1 MTRLS
6 IVSTLYRSES
16 QLEQF
21 HRRVVA
27 VAEQMTPDFELVLVD
42 DGSPDESVRVA
53 RGLLARD
60 NRVRLVR
67 LSRNYG
73 HFHAIMTGLDHAR
86 GELVFLVDSDLEES
100 PEALAVFFE
109 RMQQAGPEDPID
121 VVYGV
126 QMRRKGQL
134 LERSFGALFYSLF
147 NRLSDVKVPRNA
159 LVARLM
165 TRRYVNALL
174 RHRERELFM
183 LGVMTQ
189 VGFRQEPVLVEKSD
203 TAPTTYTLWKKVS
216 LTLKSMASFSD
227 KPLSAIFLLG
237 LGISFVA
244 VLGMLYLVI
253 TYVAF
258 SWHYL
263 VGWTSLSLL
272 VSFFGGMILVSIGTV
287 GFYLGRVF
295 IEVKDRPVIVMQVEE
310 SAAANTG
317 GARSLAGRVGAPR
330 AVGSAGAPEDHASI
344 VNRFL
349 RVLERRV
356 EIRGVIHVGAHEGQ
370 EVDPY
375 LAHGCGRI
383 VLVEPNPEACRILRE
398 RFGSRPE
405 VHVIEAAA
413 LDEAGTA
420 TLRVHTSRTGSTEP
434 ASVLDLKR
442 FKEIVPTLETRR
454 TVEVDA
460 DRLDMLLERS
470 GIDCA
475 DFQLLNVDV
484 QGAELRVLRGAERTL
499 ASVAAVL
506 AEVQVVEL
514 YDGAASE
521 REVDEFLK
529 ERGFERA
536 DVVYHDLYD
545 EHGTFPAWGEV
556 LYVRSH

>member
-1 MTRLS
+1 MIRLS
-6 IVSTLYRSES
+6 IVSTLYLSEF
-16 QLEQF
+16 QLEEF
-21 HRRVVA
+21 HSRVVA
-27 VAEQMTPDFELVLVD
+27 AAERITPGFELVLVD

-53 RGLLARD
+53 RGLIARD

-73 HFHAIMTGLDHAR
+73 HFHAMMTGLDHAR
-86 GELVFLVDSDLEES
+86 GELVFLLDSDLEEP
-100 PEALAVFFE
+100 PEALAAFFE
-109 RMQQAGPEDPID
+109 RMGQAGHDDPID

-126 QMRRKGQL
+126 QTRRKGQL
-134 LERSFGALFYSLF
+134 LERSLGALFYSLF
-147 NRLSDVKVPRNA
+147 NRLSDVKVPHNA
-159 LVARLM
+159 LNARLM

-183 LGVMTQ
+183 LGVMTL

-203 TAPTTYTLWKKVS
+203 TAPTTYTFWKKVS
-216 LTLKSMASFSD
+216 VTLKSMASFSD
-227 KPLSAIFLLG
+227 KPLSAIFVLG

-253 TYVAF
+253 TYVAL

-272 VSFFGGMILVSIGTV
+272 ISFFGGMILASIGTV

-295 IEVKDRPVIVMQVEE
+295 VEVKERPVIVMQVEE
-310 SAAANTG
+310 SSAANTE
-317 GARSLAGRVGAPR
+317 GARSLAGPVDAPR
-330 AVGSAGAPEDHASI
+330 AVGAAGAPDEHAEI
-344 VNRFL
+344 VTRFL
-349 RVLERRV
+349 WVLERRV
-356 EIRGVIHVGAHEGQ
+356 PVRGVIHVGAHHGQ

-375 LAHGCGRI
+375 LAHGCRSI
-383 VLVEPNPEACRILRE
+383 VLVEANPDACRILRE
-398 RFGSRPE
+398 RFGSRQE
-405 VHVIEAAA
+405 VYVIEAAA

-420 TLRVHTSRTGSTEP
+420 TLRIHTSRSGSTEP

-442 FKEIVPTLETRR
+442 FKEIVPTLETPR

-460 DRLDMLLERS
+460 DRLDTLLERS
-470 GIDCA
+470 GIDGA

-506 AEVQVVEL
+506 VEVHVVEL
-514 YDGAASE
+514 YDGAATE
-521 REVDEFLK
+521 REVDEFLA
-529 ERGFERA
+529 ERGFERT
-536 DVVYHDLYD
+536 DVVYHELYD